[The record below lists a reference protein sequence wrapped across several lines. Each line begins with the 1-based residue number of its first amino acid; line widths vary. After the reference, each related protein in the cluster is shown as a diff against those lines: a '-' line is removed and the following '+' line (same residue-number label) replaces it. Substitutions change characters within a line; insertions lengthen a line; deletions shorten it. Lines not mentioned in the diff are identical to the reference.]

1 MRSKDVFQLLC
12 VSAFVGCLLVITGC
26 KKEAVVVEGRAHARG
41 VVLLDGEPLV
51 GGGTVKFQSVKNP
64 RIRVSVKLDQ
74 DGQFRVAQAPAGE
87 VRMSVVTT
95 PDIYPEMTPIP
106 KKYSSLK
113 TSKLSGT
120 IEHGV
125 EAFEIELKSKP

>member
-1 MRSKDVFQLLC
+1 MRSRDVSQLLC
-12 VSAFVGCLLVITGC
+12 VSTLAGCLLLGVGC
-26 KKEAVVVEGRAHARG
+26 EKEEVLVEGRAHARG

-51 GGGTVKFQSVKNP
+51 GGGTVKFQSVKNS

-113 TSKLSGT
+113 TSNLTGT

-125 EAFEIELKSKP
+125 ESFEIELKSKP